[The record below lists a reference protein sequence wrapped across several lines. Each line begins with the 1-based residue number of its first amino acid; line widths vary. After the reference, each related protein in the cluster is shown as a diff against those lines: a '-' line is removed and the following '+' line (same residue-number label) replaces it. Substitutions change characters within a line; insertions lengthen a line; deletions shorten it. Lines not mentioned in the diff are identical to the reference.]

1 MPLTPRRESYFCPHC
16 GQDHEARTRGIFLT
30 EAVNEAVN
38 EAVERA
44 YLTLMTT
51 TRKG

>member
-30 EAVNEAVN
+30 EAVND
-38 EAVERA
+38 AVERA